1 MKTRVTLV
9 LAGFAALL
17 MSACDKRP
25 SNAPLPVVERVTANT
40 GSTAAPAGSTSVPP
54 ADTVVTPPGD
64 VPKGAATAGRAN
76 QSMTRAEES
85 AAMPMAGQNN
95 DHSAPVAPA
104 KRASSP

>member
-9 LAGFAALL
+9 VVGFAALL
-17 MSACDKRP
+17 VGACDKRP
-25 SNAPLPVVERVTANT
+25 SNVPVPAMERATVNTSSAAPL
-40 GSTAAPAGSTSVPP
+40 AGSTSMPP
-54 ADTVVTPPGD
+54 ADTVVAPVGD
-64 VPKGAATAGRAN
+64 VPKGAATAARAN
-76 QSMTRAEES
+76 SAMTRAEES

>member
-9 LAGFAALL
+9 VAGFAALL
-17 MSACDKRP
+17 LGACDKRP
-25 SNAPLPVVERVTANT
+25 SNVPVPVMERATVNT
-40 GSTAAPAGSTSVPP
+40 GSAAQPAGSTSVPP
-54 ADTVVTPPGD
+54 ADTVVAPAGD
-64 VPKGAATAGRAN
+64 VHKGAATAGRAN